1 MFLIGLM
8 VGAPLG
14 FFAAALLAAMW
25 RDSDHDHRDR

>member
-14 FFAAALLAAMW
+14 FFAAALLAMW